1 MNKPE
6 EITISIWV
14 LILPALAILLGI
26 GWFASPRDINNR
38 PLLLLPDVKA
48 VEEYRRLA
56 NHWRD
61 ELRLVDGEIA
71 LILASG
77 TSDLFS
83 QSRQAQNTLEH
94 NLRIIQEIDRHDAP
108 ATLVGL
114 QEELKLVS
122 QSYLEASRLA
132 LRWLSL
138 PDPANHVQAQDRLV
152 ESRNMLT
159 DMEASQWLEKRSP

>member
-1 MNKPE
+1 MNKPDE
-6 EITISIWV
+6 ISIPVWSLV
-14 LILPALAILLGI
+14 VPLVAILLGI
-26 GWFASPRDINNR
+26 GWFASPRDEDNR

-56 NHWRD
+56 NRWRD

-71 LILASG
+71 LTLAG
-77 TSDLFS
+77 DTSDLFG

-94 NLRIIQEIDRHDAP
+94 NLHIIQEIDRRDAP
-108 ATLVGL
+108 ATLVSL
-114 QEELKLVS
+114 QEELRRVS

-138 PDPANHVQAQDRLV
+138 PDPANHDKAQNKLV
-152 ESRNMLT
+152 ESRNVLSE
-159 DMEASQWLEKRSP
+159 MEASQWLEKRSP

>member
-1 MNKPE
+1 MNKPD

-14 LILPALAILLGI
+14 LVIPAMAILLGI
-26 GWFASPRDINNR
+26 GWFASPRDENNR

-61 ELRLVDGEIA
+61 ELRLLDGEIA
-71 LILASG
+71 LTLAG
-77 TSDLFS
+77 DTSDLFG
-83 QSRQAQNTLEH
+83 QSRQAQNTLEN
-94 NLRIIQEIDRHDAP
+94 NLHIIQEIDQHDAP
-108 ATLVGL
+108 ATLIGL

-122 QSYLEASRLA
+122 QSYLESSRLA

-138 PDPANHVQAQDRLV
+138 PDQANHDRAQNKLV
-152 ESRNMLT
+152 ESRNMLIN
-159 DMEASQWLEKRSP
+159 MEASQWLEKRSP

>member
-1 MNKPE
+1 MNKPDE
-6 EITISIWV
+6 VTISIWV
-14 LILPALAILLGI
+14 LVIPALAILLGI
-26 GWFASPRDINNR
+26 GWLASPRDINNR

-71 LILASG
+71 LILAG
-77 TSDLFS
+77 NTSDLFS

-108 ATLVGL
+108 ATLIGL

-122 QSYLEASRLA
+122 QSYLESSRLA

-138 PDPANHVQAQDRLV
+138 PDQANHDKAQNKLV
-152 ESRNMLT
+152 ESRNMLI

>member
-1 MNKPE
+1 MNKPDE
-6 EITISIWV
+6 ISIPIWSL
-14 LILPALAILLGI
+14 LIPLIVILLGI
-26 GWFASPRDINNR
+26 GWFASPRDENNR
-38 PLLLLPDVKA
+38 PLLLLPDGKA

-71 LILASG
+71 LTLAG
-77 TSDLFS
+77 DTTDLFG

-94 NLRIIQEIDRHDAP
+94 NLRIIQEIDKHDAP
-108 ATLVGL
+108 ATLIGL

-122 QSYLEASRLA
+122 QSYLESSRLA

-138 PDPANHVQAQDRLV
+138 PDQANHEMAEKKLV

>member
-138 PDPANHVQAQDRLV
+138 PDPANHDQAQDRLV

>member
-1 MNKPE
+1 MNKPDE
-6 EITISIWV
+6 VTISIWV
-14 LILPALAILLGI
+14 LVIPALAILLGI
-26 GWFASPRDINNR
+26 GWFASPRDVNNR

-56 NHWRD
+56 NRWRD

-71 LILASG
+71 LILAG
-77 TSDLFS
+77 NTSDLFS
-83 QSRQAQNTLEH
+83 QSLQAQNTLEH

-108 ATLVGL
+108 ATLIGL
-114 QEELKLVS
+114 QEELKLVA
-122 QSYLEASRLA
+122 QSYLESSRLA

-138 PDPANHVQAQDRLV
+138 PDQANHDKAQDRLE
-152 ESRNMLT
+152 ESRNMLS

>member
-1 MNKPE
+1 MNKPDE
-6 EITISIWV
+6 ISIPVWSLV
-14 LILPALAILLGI
+14 VPLVAILLGI
-26 GWFASPRDINNR
+26 GWFASPRDESNR

-56 NHWRD
+56 NRWRD

-71 LILASG
+71 LTLAG
-77 TSDLFS
+77 DTSDLFG

-94 NLRIIQEIDRHDAP
+94 SLRIIQEIDRHDAP

-114 QEELKLVS
+114 QEELRRVS

-138 PDPANHVQAQDRLV
+138 PDQAHHEAAQNKLV
-152 ESRNMLT
+152 ESRNVLSE
-159 DMEASQWLEKRSP
+159 MEASQWLEKRSP

>member
-26 GWFASPRDINNR
+26 GWFASPRDVNNR

-71 LILASG
+71 LILASD
-77 TSDLFS
+77 TTDLFS

-138 PDPANHVQAQDRLV
+138 PDPANHDQAQDRLV

>member
-1 MNKPE
+1 MNKPD

-26 GWFASPRDINNR
+26 GWFASPRDVNNR

-71 LILASG
+71 LILAG
-77 TSDLFS
+77 DTSDLFS
-83 QSRQAQNTLEH
+83 RSRQAQNTLEH

-138 PDPANHVQAQDRLV
+138 PDPANHDQAQDRLV
-152 ESRNMLT
+152 ESRNMLS

>member
-1 MNKPE
+1 MNKPDE
-6 EITISIWV
+6 VTISIWV
-14 LILPALAILLGI
+14 LVIPALAILLGI
-26 GWFASPRDINNR
+26 GWFASPRDIDNR

-56 NHWRD
+56 NRWRD

-71 LILASG
+71 LILAG
-77 TSDLFS
+77 NTSDLFS

-108 ATLVGL
+108 ATLIGL
-114 QEELKLVS
+114 QEELKLVA
-122 QSYLEASRLA
+122 QSYLESSRLA

-138 PDPANHVQAQDRLV
+138 PDQANHDKAQDRLE
-152 ESRNMLT
+152 ESRNMLS

>member
-1 MNKPE
+1 MNEPDE
-6 EITISIWV
+6 ISIPIWL
-14 LILPALAILLGI
+14 LIIPLTVILLGI
-26 GWFASPRDINNR
+26 GWMASPRDENDR

-71 LILASG
+71 LTLAG
-77 TSDLFS
+77 DTSDLFG
-83 QSRQAQNTLEH
+83 QSRQAQKTLEH
-94 NLRIIQEIDRHDAP
+94 NLSIIQDIDQHDAP

-114 QEELKLVS
+114 QEELKRVS
-122 QSYLEASRLA
+122 QSYLESSRLA

-138 PDPANHVQAQDRLV
+138 PEQANYDQAQSKLI
-152 ESRNMLT
+152 EARNMLVN
-159 DMEASQWLEKRSP
+159 MEGSQWLEKRSP

>member
-1 MNKPE
+1 MNKPDE
-6 EITISIWV
+6 VTISIWV
-14 LILPALAILLGI
+14 LVIPALAILLGI

-71 LILASG
+71 LILAG
-77 TSDLFS
+77 NTSDLFS

-108 ATLVGL
+108 ATLIGL
-114 QEELKLVS
+114 QEELKLVA
-122 QSYLEASRLA
+122 QSYLESSRLA

-138 PDPANHVQAQDRLV
+138 PDQANHDKAQDRLE
-152 ESRNMLT
+152 ESRNMLS

>member
-1 MNKPE
+1 MNKPD

-14 LILPALAILLGI
+14 LVIPAMAILLGI
-26 GWFASPRDINNR
+26 GWFASPRDENNR

-48 VEEYRRLA
+48 VEEYRRLS

-61 ELRLVDGEIA
+61 ELRLLDGEIA
-71 LILASG
+71 LTLAG
-77 TSDLFS
+77 DTSDLFG

-94 NLRIIQEIDRHDAP
+94 NLHIIQEIDQHEAP
-108 ATLVGL
+108 ATLIGL

-122 QSYLEASRLA
+122 QSYLESSRLA

-138 PDPANHVQAQDRLV
+138 PDPANHDKAQNKLV
-152 ESRNMLT
+152 ESRNMLIN
-159 DMEASQWLEKRSP
+159 MEASQWLEKRSP

>member
-1 MNKPE
+1 MNKPDE
-6 EITISIWV
+6 ISIPVWSLV
-14 LILPALAILLGI
+14 VPLVAILLGI
-26 GWFASPRDINNR
+26 GWFASPRDEDNR

-56 NHWRD
+56 NRWRD

-71 LILASG
+71 LTLAG
-77 TSDLFS
+77 DTSDLFG

-94 NLRIIQEIDRHDAP
+94 SLRIIQEIDRRDAP

-114 QEELKLVS
+114 QEELRRVS

-138 PDPANHVQAQDRLV
+138 PDQAHHEAAQNKLV
-152 ESRNMLT
+152 ESRNVLSE
-159 DMEASQWLEKRSP
+159 MEASQWLEKRSP

>member
-1 MNKPE
+1 MNKPDE
-6 EITISIWV
+6 ISIPIWTLV
-14 LILPALAILLGI
+14 IPTLAILLGI
-26 GWFASPRDINNR
+26 GWFSSPRDENNR

-56 NHWRD
+56 NRWRD

-71 LILASG
+71 LTLAG
-77 TSDLFS
+77 DTSDLFG
-83 QSRQAQNTLEH
+83 QSRQAQNTLEN

-108 ATLVGL
+108 ATLIGL

-122 QSYLEASRLA
+122 QSYLESSRLA

-138 PDPANHVQAQDRLV
+138 PDQVNHDKAQGKLV

-159 DMEASQWLEKRSP
+159 NMEANQWLVKRSP

>member
-138 PDPANHVQAQDRLV
+138 PDPANHDQAQNKLV
-152 ESRNMLT
+152 ESRNMLS

>member
-1 MNKPE
+1 MNKPDE
-6 EITISIWV
+6 ISIPIWSL
-14 LILPALAILLGI
+14 LIPLIAILLGI
-26 GWFASPRDINNR
+26 GWFASPRDENNR

-71 LILASG
+71 LTLAG
-77 TSDLFS
+77 DTSDLFG

-94 NLRIIQEIDRHDAP
+94 NLRIIQEIDRRDAP
-108 ATLVGL
+108 ATLLGL
-114 QEELKLVS
+114 QEELRRVS

-138 PDPANHVQAQDRLV
+138 PDQVHHESAQNKLV
-152 ESRNMLT
+152 ESRNMLSN
-159 DMEASQWLEKRSP
+159 MEASQWLEKRSP